1 MNPGVFSVRNNR
13 VIFVAMAFVLVGGI
27 VAYRHMGRLEDPEFT
42 IKEALIITPYPG
54 ASAEEVAK
62 EVTNP
67 IESACQQ
74 LGQLERVESE
84 SSRGMSVVSAIIQ
97 DRFHKNAIP
106 QVWDELRR
114 KIADVQAQLPPAIR
128 GGSMVIDDFGD
139 VYGIFL
145 AISGDGY
152 SQAELRRYADF
163 LRRELLLLPNVKKV
177 ELFGEQQEVVFLE
190 ISRQRLAQ
198 LGINEEQIYSHLL
211 AKNVAADG
219 GRIRVGDEHVALD
232 PKGEFRSA
240 DEMLELVIGS
250 DRTGRQLFLRDVATL
265 QRDDQDPPRRLLRY
279 DGKPAIGLGI
289 STVQGGNVV
298 TMGEGVRRKLKELK
312 QYQPV
317 GIEIGE
323 INFQPEAVTAA
334 TREFI
339 FNLGKAVTIVFVV
352 LLFTMGRK
360 TGFIIGVV
368 LFLTIMATFLV
379 MYMKGDLLM
388 ERISLGALIIA
399 LCMLTDNAI
408 IVIEGIKVGIE
419 AGEDKIQVVRDV
431 VAQNQW
437 PLFGATAIGV
447 IAFAAIGLS
456 EDSTGEYCNSLFWV
470 ILISL
475 SLSWVSS
482 ITVTPLLSYL
492 LFKPNAGGPAAQN
505 RDPYR
510 GILFRFYRRFLVLAL
525 RFRWAVVVV
534 SIVGFVLALYGFTKV
549 NQSFFPPAT
558 RPQFMVDVF
567 LPAGTHIRD
576 TEAFANH
583 VQQYIQSQPG
593 VTHVTEFIGSGG
605 LRFLLVYSPEKQ
617 NRAYVQFL
625 VDVNDWKKI
634 DGLMADI
641 QKHLDQ
647 KHPNAN
653 AVAKKFLLGPGKG
666 GRIQVRLRGPDPAK
680 LREIAD
686 QVKRVFD
693 EDGGA
698 VGVRSDWRER
708 EKAIRPDML
717 ELQARRNGIT
727 RVEVARALESSFEGR
742 VVGFYREP
750 GSAGTGVYPQEAR
763 LLPIIARPPL
773 DERSDVNAIHSLQIW
788 SPVAGRMIPLSQ
800 VASGAEV
807 VWQDPVVM
815 RRDRFPTLTVHADPR
830 SELPSQ
836 LFNRV
841 RPQIEQIALPAGYAL
856 ELGGEYENSRDARA
870 ALARPLP
877 YVLALMVFIVVCLFN
892 SIRTTVLIWLIM
904 PLAIIGV
911 SVGLLLTGKPF
922 GFMALLGV
930 LSLGGELIKN
940 QIVVLSKIVTETRK
954 GKSPYQAILDGGV
967 SKSRPVCM
975 VIFTT
980 VLGMIP
986 LLTDPFFGAMAVCIM
1001 FGLSFAAVLSLI
1013 VTPVLY
1019 AIFFGIHEPAGK
1031 QVEMMLAGGPAAKDD
1046 RLPAGGRE
1054 QTPSV
1059 DAIRRGDD

>member
-1 MNPGVFSVRNNR
+1 MNPGILSVRNNR
-13 VIFVAMAFVLVGGI
+13 IVFTAMAFILIGGF
-27 VAYRHMGRLEDPEFT
+27 VAYRQMGRLEDPEFT

-74 LGQLERVESE
+74 LGQLKRVDSE

-97 DRFHKNAIP
+97 DRYHRDAIP

-114 KIADVQAQLPPAIR
+114 KIGDVQGQLPPSVR
-128 GGSMVIDDFGD
+128 GKSMVIDNFGD
-139 VYGIFL
+139 VFGIFL
-145 AISGDGY
+145 AITGEGY
-152 SQAELRRYADF
+152 SLPELRRYVEF
-163 LRRELLLLPNVKKV
+163 LRRELLLVPNVMSV
-177 ELFGEQQEVVFLE
+177 ELFGAQQEVVFLE

-198 LGINEEQIYSHLL
+198 LGINEEQIYSHLQ
-211 AKNVAADG
+211 ARNIAADG
-219 GRIRVGDEHVALD
+219 GRVRVGDEHIALD
-232 PKGEFRSA
+232 PRGEFRSA
-240 DEMLELVIGS
+240 EDMLELVIGS
-250 DRTGRQLFLRDVATL
+250 DRTGRQLFLRDVATIE
-265 QRDDQDPPRRLLRY
+265 RGDQDPPRRLLHY

-289 STVQGGNVV
+289 STVLGGNVV
-298 TMGEGVRRKLKELK
+298 TMGEGVRRKLEDLK
-312 QYQPV
+312 RYQPV
-317 GIEIGE
+317 GIEIGD
-323 INFQPEAVTAA
+323 INFQPEAVSAA
-334 TREFI
+334 TSEFM

-352 LLFTMGRK
+352 LLLTMGRK
-360 TGFIIGVV
+360 TGLIIGIV

-379 MYMKGDLLM
+379 MYMKGDILM

-419 AGEDKIQVVRDV
+419 AGENKLEVVRDV

-492 LFKPNAGGPAAQN
+492 MFKPIASSTSGQSS
-505 RDPYR
+505 DPYS
-510 GILFRFYRRFLVLAL
+510 GILFRFYRGLLALAL
-525 RFRWAVVVV
+525 RFRFMVVVL
-534 SIVGFVLALYGFTKV
+534 SLGAFVLAIYGFTKV
-549 NQSFFPPAT
+549 NHSFFPPAT
-558 RPQFMVDVF
+558 RPQFMVDTF

-576 TEAFANH
+576 SEVFAQK
-583 VQQYIQSQPG
+583 VQGYLQAQPG
-593 VTHVTEFIGSGG
+593 VTHVTSFIGSGG
-605 LRFLLVYSPEKQ
+605 LRFLLVYSPERE
-617 NRAYVQFL
+617 NRAFVQFL
-625 VDVNDWKKI
+625 VDVDDWRKI
-634 DGLMADI
+634 DGLVADI
-641 QKHLDQ
+641 QKHLDED
-647 KHPNAN
+647 HPNAN
-653 AVAKKFLLGPGKG
+653 AVAKKFLLGPGQG
-666 GRIQVRLRGPDPAK
+666 GRIQARFQGPDPAK
-680 LREIAD
+680 LRELAD
-686 QVKRVFD
+686 QATKVLED
-693 EDGGA
+693 DGGA
-698 VGVRSDWRER
+698 VCVRSDWRER
-708 EKAIRPDML
+708 EKVIRPGLL
-717 ELQARRNGIT
+717 EFQARRNGIT
-727 RVEVARALESSFEGR
+727 RAEVAQALQTSFEGR
-742 VVGFYREP
+742 AVGFYREP
-750 GSAGTGVYPQEAR
+750 GSAGTGVYPQETR

-773 DERSDVNAIHSLQIW
+773 AEREDVQTINSLQIW

-800 VASGAEV
+800 VTTGAEV
-807 VWQDPVVM
+807 VWEDPIVH

-830 SELPSQ
+830 TGLPSQ

-841 RPQIEQIALPAGYAL
+841 RSKIEQIELPEGYSL
-856 ELGGEYENSRDARA
+856 QWGGEYENSRDAQA

-892 SIRTTVLIWLIM
+892 SIRTTLLIWLIM
-904 PLAIIGV
+904 PLSIIGV
-911 SVGLLLTGKPF
+911 TAGLLLTGKPF

-940 QIVVLSKIVTETRK
+940 QIVVLSKVLTEIGK
-954 GKSPYQAILDGGV
+954 GKAPYQAILDGGV

-975 VIFTT
+975 VVFTT

-1001 FGLSFAAVLSLI
+1001 FGLSFAVVLSLI

-1019 AIFFGIHEPAGK
+1019 AIFFNIHESD
-1031 QVEMMLAGGPAAKDD
+1031 AAWPVVQPIKKI
-1046 RLPAGGRE
+1046 E
-1054 QTPSV
+1054 
-1059 DAIRRGDD
+1059 